1 MLLQVNVVVVVV
13 ALLRLFLSLI
23 KSTNS
28 KTCVS
33 SKKEREKVKSFQIVE
48 VKRIHTI
55 FYFRFGRR
63 RHTVCFVFEKMD
75 TSLKTGM
82 MRDSSF
88 KMK

>member
-1 MLLQVNVVVVVV
+1 MLAMLLQVNVVVVV

-33 SKKEREKVKSFQIVE
+33 SKKERGEKVKSFQIVE

-55 FYFRFGRR
+55 FFFFVLANDATLYVLFSRKWI
-63 RHTVCFVFEKMD
+63 RH
-75 TSLKTGM
+75 
-82 MRDSSF
+82 
-88 KMK
+88 